1 LGGSGKRGL
10 KIFLALQTERE
21 HNVFVPHLESLSR
34 EELIALILEQRRL
47 MEQLRKEIEELRR
60 GGHRQ
65 AAPFSKG
72 KPAKNPKPPGRKPG
86 EGIFRRR
93 SAPSGPPSEVVTA
106 VVPPCCP
113 HCGGGLEQEGEE
125 VVTTTELPKPQPV
138 VIAYHVPICRCR
150 GCGKSVR
157 GRAAGL
163 AADQT
168 GATAH
173 RVGPGVMAAAHALH
187 YGMGIPVRKVPQVL
201 EELTGV
207 RVTQS
212 AVTQDALRRAAGL
225 ARSTYEQLR
234 LGVGRSP
241 AVYTDD
247 TGWRVGGQNAFL
259 MAFDTDEATVY
270 QIRRQHRNEEVRE
283 VIPASYAGVM
293 ISDRGK
299 SYDAEELAGLAQ
311 QKCLSHLLRNV
322 SEVVKGKQ
330 GRARQFGA
338 TLSGL
343 LREGLALWRAR
354 TELEAT
360 DFRTRS
366 RQLDEQLTHHL
377 RVRILRDDDNQRLLD
392 GIGLQQDRGNL
403 LRFLDC
409 GGVEPTNN
417 RAERILRPAV
427 IARKVSQC
435 SKNQQG
441 ADAFAVFM
449 SIAQTARKAVDT
461 TVSRAFRQLFSIPVT
476 STAR

>member
-1 LGGSGKRGL
+1 M
-10 KIFLALQTERE
+10 
-21 HNVFVPHLESLSR
+21 SR
-34 EELIALILEQRRL
+34 EELIALIHEQQRL
-47 MEQLRKEIEELRR
+47 IEQLRNEIEELRR
-60 GGHRQ
+60 GGRRQ

-72 KPAKNPKPPGRKPG
+72 KPVKNPRRPGRKPG

-93 SAPSGPPSEVVTA
+93 NAPLQPPSEVVTA
-106 VVPPCCP
+106 IIPPCCP
-113 HCGGGLEQEGEE
+113 HCGGGLEQAGAE
-125 VVTTTELPKPQPV
+125 VVTITELPKPQPV
-138 VIAYHVPICRCR
+138 VIAYQVPICRCR

-157 GRAAGL
+157 GTAAGL

-225 ARSTYEQLR
+225 AGRTYEQLR
-234 LGVGRSP
+234 LGIAQSP

-247 TGWRVGGQNAFL
+247 TGWRISGQNAFL

-270 QIRRQHRNEEVRE
+270 QIRSQHRNKEVRE
-283 VIPASYAGVM
+283 VVPASYAGVM

-338 TLSGL
+338 TLSAL
-343 LREGLALWRAR
+343 LREGLALWQAR
-354 TELEAT
+354 SELSAT
-360 DFRTRS
+360 HFRSRC
-366 RQLDEQLTHHL
+366 RQLDEQLTSHL
-377 RVRILRDDDNQRLLD
+377 RLRMLRDADNQRLLD
-392 GIGLQQDRGNL
+392 GIGLQHDRGNL

-409 GGVEPTNN
+409 ESVEPTNN
-417 RAERILRPAV
+417 RAERSLRPAV

-435 SKNQQG
+435 SKNQRG

-449 SIAQTARKAVDT
+449 SIAQTARKALDT
-461 TVSRAFRQLFSIPVT
+461 TVSRAFRELFSVPIT